1 MKRLKVCSL
10 VLSTCLTI
18 GVVAGCFNGGTT
30 PTTAASASA
39 ESETSTEAAAS
50 ETDPTEAPETYDSSG
65 IQNTS
70 DIDDEIIELT
80 AERQEYAN
88 IIVSN
93 FAEQFITD
101 FDWKDAS
108 TEELMDFAHMFLKI
122 NNQDAITYEK
132 KGDVTYET
140 FTFSDAHDVIVKHI
154 GVFISDV
161 ALEGMQAPSGAY
173 GDQPAG
179 PYYED
184 SKIWYEAADG
194 ESHNLVAIVDTIMNN
209 YDGTYT
215 LTFTIYAIDMDTYS
229 RINSDELKAYYK
241 LNREQAASDS
251 TLGEVVTGKAV
262 VSVGQSGEYYML
274 TYHTNKG

>member
-10 VLSTCLTI
+10 VLSTCLTM
-18 GVVAGCFNGGTT
+18 GVVTGCFGDGKT
-30 PTTAASASA
+30 PTTAATGATDT
-39 ESETSTEAAAS
+39 SETAAP
-50 ETDPTEAPETYDSSG
+50 ETDPTVAPETYDSSG
-65 IQNTS
+65 VQNTS
-70 DIDDEIIELT
+70 EFDDDGYIELT
-80 AERQEYAN
+80 PDRQEYAN

-101 FDWKDAS
+101 FDWQDAS
-108 TEELMDFAHMFLKI
+108 TEQLMDFAHMFLKI
-122 NNQDAITYEK
+122 NKQDAISYEK

-140 FTFSDAHDVIVKHI
+140 FTFNDAREVITKHI

-161 ALEGMQAPSGAY
+161 ALEGMLAPSGSY

-184 SKIWYEAADG
+184 GRIWYEAADG
-194 ESHNLVAIVDTIMNN
+194 ESHNLVAIVDAIMNN
-209 YDGTYT
+209 YDGTYN

-229 RINSDELKAYYK
+229 QINMDELKAYYK
-241 LNREQAASDS
+241 MSRDQAANDS
-251 TLGEVVTGKAV
+251 TLGEVVTGKAT

-274 TYHTNKG
+274 SYHTNKG